1 MHMPNISTYL
11 QIALSHGFNLMNA
24 KLSICSSVNW
34 ALVVIESRQTQ
45 SIVSA
50 FIIIVGLNCW
60 ALSAI
65 LRGPAALLCYLIKL
79 RFNASSNDYAC
90 VGKRA
95 YCVYTITHTYYY
107 SVLPNKRTGLN
118 HRILRKNLDQGSMMI
133 FDQ

>member
-34 ALVVIESRQTQ
+34 ALVVIESKQTQ

-95 YCVYTITHTYYY
+95 Y
-107 SVLPNKRTGLN
+107 
-118 HRILRKNLDQGSMMI
+118 
-133 FDQ
+133 

>member
-90 VGKRA
+90 VGKRGLLEC
-95 YCVYTITHTYYY
+95 YLCSLRTCVYKITHTTTLIHQINIP
-107 SVLPNKRTGLN
+107 V
-118 HRILRKNLDQGSMMI
+118 
-133 FDQ
+133 